1 MSYLNQL
8 VGFIYC
14 FTVTKRGCVK
24 IAKFFLLLLL
34 LVVQSKLTSQNLEQR
49 RAVPKCS
56 DEQ

>member
-34 LVVQSKLTSQNLEQR
+34 LVQSKLTSQNSEQR
-49 RAVPKCS
+49 RAVRKCS